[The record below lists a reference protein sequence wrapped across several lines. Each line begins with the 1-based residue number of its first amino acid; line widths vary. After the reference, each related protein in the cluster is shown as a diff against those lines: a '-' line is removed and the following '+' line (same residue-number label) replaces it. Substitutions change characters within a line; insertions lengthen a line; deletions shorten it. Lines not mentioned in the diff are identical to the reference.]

1 MRFVATKTV
10 EQQDLKMLHRIR
22 ERLTAQRTAL
32 VNQTRGL
39 LHEYGIVIRRGVPSV
54 RRRLPEILEDGDNE
68 LSMVGRELVAQ
79 LYDELCALD
88 ERLDVFEGR
97 LKTQFRDNPACQRL
111 AKIGGIGPVTATAIV
126 ASVGNAS
133 VFDSGRGLA
142 PWMGL
147 VPRQYSTGG
156 KTRLGSISKRGDR
169 YLRTLLIHG
178 ARSVIRHLGEKQDR
192 RSCWLR
198 QLVARRGK
206 NVASVAL
213 ANKNARGIWAIMTR
227 EEDYRV
233 A

>member
-1 MRFVATKTV
+1 M
-10 EQQDLKMLHRIR
+10 
-22 ERLTAQRTAL
+22 
-32 VNQTRGL
+32 
-39 LHEYGIVIRRGVPSV
+39 
-54 RRRLPEILEDGDNE
+54 
-68 LSMVGRELVAQ
+68 
-79 LYDELCALD
+79 
-88 ERLDVFEGR
+88 
-97 LKTQFRDNPACQRL
+97 
-111 AKIGGIGPVTATAIV
+111 TATAIV

-133 VFDSGRGLA
+133 VFDNGRGLA

-147 VPRQYSTGG
+147 VPRQYSSGG
-156 KTRLGSISKRGDR
+156 KTRLCRISKRGDR

-213 ANKNARGIWAIMTR
+213 ANKNARIIWAIMTR